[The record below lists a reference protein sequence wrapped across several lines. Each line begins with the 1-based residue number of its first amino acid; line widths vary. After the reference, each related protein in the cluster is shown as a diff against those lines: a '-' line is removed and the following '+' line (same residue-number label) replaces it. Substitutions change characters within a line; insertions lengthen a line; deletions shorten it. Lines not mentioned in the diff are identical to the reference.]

1 MGISSIDFSIP
12 LLLWAKKPI
21 KLQKEKT
28 KSPPT
33 VFPSRQQNRFCAPA
47 LRKGRITAVLASVP
61 QSYFRVTP
69 DYQRSDFDPV
79 TAFNYF
85 SPQHMFYQIFSK
97 IITIVIIKDVISFL
111 EEAHSE
117 VYKEPNTGVDKQAGN
132 HWSSWR
138 RKEWCWRHHTLRPS
152 AIAPTYGQWKMYPLG
167 MHPSTHC
174 HAPLGPNHTTKPS
187 KPCVHLL
194 HREPSQCFWGNG
206 MNAAQMTGK

>member
-79 TAFNYF
+79 
-85 SPQHMFYQIFSK
+85 
-97 IITIVIIKDVISFL
+97 ISFL

-174 HAPLGPNHTTKPS
+174 HAPMGPNHTTKLS

-206 MNAAQMTGK
+206 TNAAQMTGK